1 MEAMRPVVGGLYSVH
16 LFHPRAPAWMSAKAL
31 FKASV
36 VVRASSRV
44 VSGAEADAAE
54 ARSTTEA

>member
-54 ARSTTEA
+54 A